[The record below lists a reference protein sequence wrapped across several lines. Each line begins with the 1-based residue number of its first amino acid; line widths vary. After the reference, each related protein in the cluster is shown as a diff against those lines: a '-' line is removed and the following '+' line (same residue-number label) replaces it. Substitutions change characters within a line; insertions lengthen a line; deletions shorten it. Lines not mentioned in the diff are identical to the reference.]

1 MRKLVGIVAGEASGD
16 LIGSHLIRT
25 LKKQRPD
32 LDFVGIAGPKM
43 IAEGAQCVVSAGG
56 SSDRVMDGLKSS
68 GLKKLINI
76 AMAQLTLPSEFSKDV
91 MIEAVTNSAKVEPEL
106 VEAANEPLTHDMGLS
121 RPNWSVEI
129 PQSELHG

>member
-43 IAEGAQCVVSAGG
+43 IAEGAESLYPISKLSLHGY
-56 SSDRVMDGLKSS
+56 GLMY
-68 GLKKLINI
+68 LKKY
-76 AMAQLTLPSEFSKDV
+76 
-91 MIEAVTNSAKVEPEL
+91 L
-106 VEAANEPLTHDMGLS
+106 VY
-121 RPNWSVEI
+121 
-129 PQSELHG
+129 